1 MLKDKFMVRCDDNA
15 EQTYELTRV
24 GDHFKVSWEHRLPG
38 SGDYTHYTERSVQ
51 KLIDAGDWIVIDTL
65 PDDFYFVR
73 KDAKNKWLFRATL
86 VDCWG
91 ELKTQYRVD
100 WITQGGYPETQGY
113 LPVEA
118 VQRFV
123 ETEEWV
129 VTEAPKAEGPKVFTA
144 PLTNEDV
151 FAYGCEV
158 GAKVSMTRGHEREL
172 VTVDFQHD
180 EADFSVK
187 VYNGNQDLLVSML
200 NAVSAVIYA
209 RKRK

>member
-1 MLKDKFMVRCDDNA
+1 MLKDKFSFTHRDTKQQYNA
-15 EQTYELTRV
+15 TREE
-24 GDHFKVSWEHRLPG
+24 GGFTITWGEKDRFQSRYLE
-38 SGDYTHYTERSVQ
+38 ESVQ
-51 KLIDAGDWIVIDTL
+51 GFIDDGSWILVPEKKPL
-65 PDDFYFVR
+65 PADFFF
-73 KDAKNKWLFRATL
+73 KSKTGKNCLLRATK
-86 VDCWG
+86 VGGVYG
-91 ELKTQYRVD
+91 EQYRVD

-158 GAKVSMTRGHEREL
+158 GAKVSVTRGHERDL